1 MRYLST
7 SIGLIF
13 STLSQ
18 FSYATT
24 LEIAVASNFA
34 APAQQIARQFELQ
47 TKIQVSISSAAT
59 GVLANQIRNGAPYK
73 IFLAADQTTPKTLI
87 DAGYAVASSQF
98 TYAQGQLVLW
108 SANPHLIDN
117 SSQVLTTG
125 NFKYLAIANPKL
137 APYGAA
143 GYQTLNKLGLTQ
155 HLQSKIVN
163 GDNISNTY
171 QYVASGN
178 AQLGFVAMA
187 QIMQNGKISQGS
199 YWIVPQT
206 ISPLIKQDVVILKP
220 GASDP
225 NAQKFLNFM
234 RSESALT
241 ILKAYGYR

>member
-1 MRYLST
+1 MCYLST
-7 SIGLIF
+7 LFGLILG
-13 STLSQ
+13 SVSSL
-18 FSYATT
+18 SYATT

-34 APAQQIARQFELQ
+34 EPAQQIARQFEQQ

-73 IFLAADQTTPKTLI
+73 IFLSADQNTPKMLI
-87 DAGYAVASSQF
+87 KTGYAVASSQF

-108 SANPHLIDN
+108 STKPHLID
-117 SSQVLTTG
+117 SSSRILTTG

-143 GYQTLNKLGLTQ
+143 GYQTISKLGLTQ

-178 AQLGFVAMA
+178 AQLGFVALA
-187 QIMQNGKISQGS
+187 QIMKNGKISQGS

-206 ISPLIKQDVVILKP
+206 ISPLIKQDGVILKAA
-220 GASDP
+220 ASDP
-225 NAQKFLNFM
+225 NAQKFINFM

-241 ILKAYGYR
+241 ILRTYGYR